1 MVDGHTNQVS
11 KYQSVFNLAK
21 DYDVFSRKVA
31 PSPEGI
37 MNEVDAAFH
46 VRSAP
51 FRRYTT
57 AGNPG
62 RLIKEKVFA
71 NHPQGAIDFAGRLS
85 DVPGQRLYGVIQPKG
100 FIQSRSLITAG
111 KTMGVGEF
119 TQVRQPHQ
127 FFQQRF
133 ESGRWQSHIH
143 SIHPGRVSGE
153 SASDVFNESAI
164 GVIEF
169 DSMGNIIRILW
180 K

>member
-1 MVDGHTNQVS
+1 MEKGSDKKVP

-31 PSPEGI
+31 PPPEGI

-46 VRSAP
+46 VPGAP

-57 AGNPG
+57 TGSPG

-100 FIQSRSLITAG
+100 LIQSRSFITAG
-111 KTMGVGEF
+111 KTMRVGEF
-119 TQVRQPHQ
+119 TQVRQPYQ

-133 ESGRWQSHIH
+133 ESGRWQTHIH

-153 SASDVFNESAI
+153 SASDVFNE
-164 GVIEF
+164 
-169 DSMGNIIRILW
+169 
-180 K
+180 

>member
-1 MVDGHTNQVS
+1 MAQIKPY
-11 KYQSVFNLAK
+11 KYQSVLNLAK

-46 VRSAP
+46 VRGAP

-57 AGNPG
+57 TTSNPG

-85 DVPGQRLYGVIQPKG
+85 DVPGQRLYGIIQPKEL
-100 FIQSRSLITAG
+100 IQNRSLITAG
-111 KTMGVGEF
+111 KTMGVNEF

-133 ESGRWQSHIH
+133 ESGRWQTHIH
-143 SIHPGRVSGE
+143 FIHPGCVSGE
-153 SASDVFNESAI
+153 SAADVFNDSALGI
-164 GVIEF
+164 VEF
-169 DSMGNIIRILW
+169 DSTGNIIRILW

>member
-1 MVDGHTNQVS
+1 MEDS
-11 KYQSVFNLAK
+11 SSKKAPKYQSVFDLAK

-46 VRSAP
+46 VRGAP
-51 FRRYTT
+51 FRIYTT
-57 AGNPG
+57 TGSPR

-100 FIQSRSLITAG
+100 LIQSRSLITAG
-111 KTMGVGEF
+111 KTMGVSEF

-133 ESGRWQSHIH
+133 ESGRWQTHIH

-153 SASDVFNESAI
+153 SAADVFNKSAL
-164 GVIEF
+164 GVVEF